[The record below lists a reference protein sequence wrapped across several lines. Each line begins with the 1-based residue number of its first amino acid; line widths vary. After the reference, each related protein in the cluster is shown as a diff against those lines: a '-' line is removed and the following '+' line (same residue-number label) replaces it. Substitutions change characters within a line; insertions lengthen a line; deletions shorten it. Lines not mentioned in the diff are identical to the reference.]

1 MAFKMKGSPMEH
13 NFPFFGKRKKRKKL
27 MEAAAAGLGAVAGA
41 NVPTNNKDKKTG
53 TLKK

>member
-1 MAFKMKGSPMEH
+1 MAFKMKGSPMER

-27 MEAAAAGLGAVAGA
+27 MKAALTGLGAGLGA
-41 NVPTNNKDKKTG
+41 NVPTPDKDKKTG